1 MVDKNQIEI
10 KITPLSVS
18 DLNVGKV
25 EIKPSESTKPISF
38 DTPKTPSSEAYKQD
52 CFNLNEDDMFI
63 LEALSYE
70 SACPEVSDTPYNDFE
85 YTSHSAPDISDSDN
99 EVNDEANE
107 TQAEEN
113 PSQEN
118 YDSEINKLT
127 QQYLRKPMSECSIQ
141 EINQAQTLSML
152 EASLETIKEGLKAQ
166 SDSDGLVSEAFDL
179 MKYLTGLG
187 IDQKD
192 VEAAILK
199 QEQTI
204 EALKKAAQKGNFEE
218 VFKQA
223 TGVEYDPVKI
233 SEYQQKEAEIKFIE
247 MEVARSQA
255 FCEALSDEDTMYDTQ
270 ATFDKFIEF
279 YGKEKGEKE
288 FLEALKYGFNNT
300 IDSGFYD
307 PTNPIESINFDK
319 NGNIVL
325 KFQDKT
331 TAQLG
336 DISTINPNNLTPI
349 YSEKFKNSLVENNLE
364 TFEQTTG
371 LNYEQ
376 LVQEYT
382 ALSQETL
389 GNANAVSNTLNEY
402 IQSQEGFID
411 KFAGLVQLGGIGL
424 IGLGSAA
431 VFFSGGTA
439 GLGMIK
445 TGQWMAL
452 GGTFGDEA
460 LELTDTFTNNNFLT
474 DKDKAKYREI
484 FKDALTDAALLGAGY
499 IAGSAANS
507 FGNWVLSE
515 TGNEIAKFIA
525 DHGTDVALSLLGDMV
540 ITGEVDFKGEGFSQ
554 LLGIITGSAFSRI
567 NAMHQS
573 NFEAADVFYKSG
585 DYDNAYKSL
594 IEKGYKDS
602 DIQKYYGKQ
611 EIQRFNEMY
620 EKTGDFTSVLALA
633 QKSKLLNDNQI
644 KNLEV
649 TMMLKSLKQDGIEA
663 AKYMG
668 YDFSCP
674 QGKLIADDIKM
685 LYDAKTTGVNVNDL
699 MVPTKANFEIGK
711 SETKVGGLF
720 ESNGKLYL
728 KTDENNCTELNIS
741 KETYCHLFPPLDRYS
756 SGQQNSG
763 DCYLVSALN
772 AMMINPKAQEK
783 LLSCFSESVDE
794 NGVKTITLALPDS
807 DMKIEILDWE
817 TIDDLGVNPK
827 KAMTGALG
835 MQLLEY
841 GYKKNLEY
849 KEIKDLTD
857 EITSIEENI
866 LTDWEMRKEYLT
878 SLGIENY
885 EVFYEKIKNPNLIS
899 NYKKDIEAKFNIEID
914 DLTFESLNYDFILAY
929 DNGKLYPAC
938 RDLIMDKLG
947 VDAKTAQDIYDNGL
961 KEALALFNVNKNALK
976 LEEYKA
982 KLEKINNNPQ
992 YFEKLGGKGGSSND
1006 VFKAFGLKGS
1016 CWGIGS
1022 DVQRPIYLDMIENP
1036 EKYKDCVITA
1046 GTMATK
1052 ATYRNQ
1058 YNDPDSSSYNY
1069 WHENPEIYQKTLND
1083 APDSLPLDYLVANHA
1098 YSFKIVQNGN
1108 GEIMFEV
1115 INPWA
1120 VHSSGDKRSFLLT
1133 LDEFK
1138 ACFSNIYIGKLE

>member
-1 MVDKNQIEI
+1 MVDKSQIDI
-10 KITPLSVS
+10 KITLLGAPDS
-18 DLNVGKV
+18 NVGKV
-25 EIKPSESTKPISF
+25 EIKPNEPTEPISF
-38 DTPKTPSSEAYKQD
+38 DTPITPSPEPYKQD

-63 LEALSYE
+63 LEALSCE
-70 SACPEVSDTPYNDFE
+70 STCPEVESIDCDY
-85 YTSHSAPDISDSDN
+85 SSCSAPEASNFDN
-99 EVNDEANE
+99 EANDKENE
-107 TQAEEN
+107 TRTEEN
-113 PSQEN
+113 SSQEN

-127 QQYLRKPMSECSIQ
+127 QQYLHKPMNECSIQ

-166 SDSDGLVSEAFDL
+166 SDSDGLVSEAFDF

-192 VEAAILK
+192 VETAIAK
-199 QEQTI
+199 QKQTI
-204 EALKKAAQKGNFEE
+204 ETLKQAAQRGDFEE
-218 VFKQA
+218 AFKKA

-247 MEVARSQA
+247 MEVARSQV

-270 ATFDKFIEF
+270 ATFDRFIEF
-279 YGKEKGEKE
+279 YGEEKGEKE

-300 IDSGFYD
+300 IDSGFCD
-307 PTNPIESINFDK
+307 PANPIESINFDE

-325 KFQDKT
+325 NFQDKT

-349 YSEKFKNSLVENNLE
+349 YSKKFKNSLVENNLKD
-364 TFEQTTG
+364 FEQTTG

-376 LVQEYT
+376 LIQEYNT
-382 ALSQETL
+382 LSQEAL

-402 IQSQEGFID
+402 IQSQESFID
-411 KFAGLVQLGGIGL
+411 NFAGLVQIGGIGL
-424 IGLGSAA
+424 MGLGSAV

-445 TGQWMAL
+445 AGQWMAL

-474 DKDKAKYREI
+474 DEDKAKYREI
-484 FKDALTDAALLGAGY
+484 FKDALTDAAIFGIGY
-499 IAGSAANS
+499 GAGSAANG
-507 FGNWVLSE
+507 FGNWVLGE
-515 TGNEIAKFIA
+515 TGSKMAQFIA

-540 ITGEVDFKGEGFSQ
+540 VTGEVDFKGEGFSQ
-554 LLGIITGSAFSRI
+554 LLGFITGSAFSRV
-567 NAMHQS
+567 NAMHQA

-585 DYDNAYKSL
+585 DYDGAYKSL

-620 EKTGDFTSVLALA
+620 ERTGDFTSVLALA

-699 MVPTKANFEIGK
+699 MVPTKADFETGK
-711 SETKVGGLF
+711 METKVGDLF

-741 KETYCHLFPPLDRYS
+741 KETYCKLFPALDRYS

-772 AMMINPKAQEK
+772 SMMTNPKAREK
-783 LLSCFSESVDE
+783 LLSCFSETINPD
-794 NGVKTITLALPDS
+794 GTKTVVLSMPDS
-807 DMKIEILDWE
+807 DMKIELKDGQ
-817 TIDDLGVNPK
+817 TISDLGVNK
-827 KAMTGALG
+827 NKHMTGSLG

-849 KEIKDLTD
+849 KEIQSLTEKID
-857 EITSIEENI
+857 NGNAQI
-866 LTDWEMRKEYLT
+866 LADWELRKDYFE
-878 SLGIENY
+878 SIGIKDFETY
-885 EVFYEKIKNPNLIS
+885 KEKIENPNLIE
-899 NYKKDIEAKFNIEID
+899 NYLNDIKTKFNVEID
-914 DLTFESLNYDFILAY
+914 DITFQSLHYDFLLTY
-929 DNGKLYPAC
+929 DSGKLYPASL
-938 RDLIMDKLG
+938 DTIMCKLD
-947 VDAKTAQDIYDNGL
+947 VDAKTAQDIYDYAL
-961 KEALALFNVNKNALK
+961 KEALALDRMNTVAKEIEANKIK
-976 LEEYKA
+976 LEN
-982 KLEKINNNPQ
+982 ITNNPQ
-992 YFEKLGGKGGSSND
+992 YFEKLGGNGGHSAN
-1006 VFKAFGLKGS
+1006 VFKAFGLN
-1016 CWGIGS
+1016 GIPRYS
-1022 DVQRPIYLDMIENP
+1022 ETLDVLINHMIENP
-1036 EKYKDCVITA
+1036 QDFKDVVMTA
-1046 GTMATK
+1046 GTMHTK
-1052 ATYRNQ
+1052 EDYIRH
-1058 YNDPDSSSYNY
+1058 YNDKDYSLYDY
-1069 WHENPEIYQKTLND
+1069 WHKNPDVYQEKLKN
-1083 APDSLPLDYLVANHA
+1083 APESLPLEDMVSGHA
-1098 YSFKIVQNGN
+1098 YSFQIIQNEN

-1120 VHSSGDKRSFLLT
+1120 VHSNGDKRSFLLT
-1133 LDEFK
+1133 VEEFK
-1138 ACFSNIYIGKLE
+1138 SCFSSVYLGILE